1 MNFDQAKALRLQQ
14 WRSTLDDHAFRRQ
27 NPEAHRQTLHAMSA
41 TLAAEGLID
50 TLQQFDMNELAN
62 AAYWHAV
69 EELHT
74 APARYC
80 GASSY
85 DIWQCGRPEL
95 FGRVSRS
102 IFYAAGSLADSTRCS
117 YDGKIYQDTTGANL
131 VFTPTGVVARIS
143 GLTLTLPDG
152 QQYNL
157 VETGRT
163 IEGVAFQPIEDPDLY
178 RALVDIAQVA
188 EECRDLPVFERLR
201 PLLDLAR
208 FRICPT
214 CHDRFDPR
222 EDCRTCSGRGFV
234 TKSFTAGLS

>member
-27 NPEAHRQTLHAMSA
+27 NPEAHRQTLYAMSA

-50 TLQQFDMNELAN
+50 TLQQFDINELAN

-85 DIWQCGRPEL
+85 DVLLCGSPER
-95 FGRVSRS
+95 FGRISRS
-102 IFYAAGSLADSTRCS
+102 IFYAASSFADSKRFS
-117 YDGKIYQDTTGANL
+117 YDGKIYQDATGANL
-131 VFTPTGVVARIS
+131 VFTPSGVVARIN
-143 GLTLTLPDG
+143 GLTLTLPNG

-157 VETGRT
+157 LETGRT
-163 IEGVAFQPIEDPDLY
+163 IEGVTFEPIEDPDLY
-178 RALVDIAQVA
+178 RVLVDAAQIA
-188 EECRDLPVFERLR
+188 EECRDLRAFERLR

-208 FRICPT
+208 FRICST

-222 EDCRTCSGRGFV
+222 EDCPTCSGRGFV
-234 TKSFTAGLS
+234 TKSFSAGLS